1 MANAFDQALQKA
13 TGGYPADRLIVT
25 KNEENEPDV
34 SMFVLDAD
42 NQLLKV
48 SYGPEGEIR
57 FQTDQLDDL
66 LFSRQLLEPIA
77 KMQVLADRKWR
88 QIQRHWVEDKA
99 TWEGFEHLLDAPN
112 APEVI
117 GFDDPVVRKGSDRIQ

>member
-25 KNEENEPDV
+25 KNAENEPEV

-42 NQLLKV
+42 NQLLRV
-48 SYGPEGEIR
+48 WYGPEWEIR
-57 FQTDQLDDL
+57 FQTDELDDL
-66 LFSRQLLEPIA
+66 IFSRQLLELIA
-77 KMQVLADRKWR
+77 KMRALADHKWR
-88 QIQRHWVEDKA
+88 ELQRHWVEDKA

-112 APEVI
+112 APNVI
-117 GFDDPVVRKGSDRIQ
+117 GFDDPVVRRGSDRIQ

>member
-25 KNEENEPDV
+25 KNEENEPEV

-42 NQLLKV
+42 NQLLRV

-57 FQTDQLDDL
+57 FQSEKPNDL
-66 LFSRQLLEPIA
+66 LFSRQLLELIA
-77 KMQVLADRKWR
+77 KMQVLADHKWR
-88 QIQRHWVEDKA
+88 ELQRHWIQDKA

-112 APEVI
+112 APDVI
-117 GFDDPVVRKGSDRIQ
+117 GFDDPAVRKGSDRLQ

>member
-1 MANAFDQALQKA
+1 MAKAFDQALQKA
-13 TGGYPADRLIVT
+13 TGGYPADRLIVS
-25 KNEENEPDV
+25 KNVDNNPEV
-34 SMFVLDAD
+34 CMFVLDAD
-42 NQLLKV
+42 NQLLRV
-48 SYGPEGEIR
+48 SYGPKGEIR

-66 LFSRQLLEPIA
+66 LFSRQL
-77 KMQVLADRKWR
+77 
-88 QIQRHWVEDKA
+88 QRHWVEDKA